1 MSILVIMARSR
12 NPVLRHFYV
21 NRTILR
27 RIVNVLMRLSGLS
40 LFFFLIGM
48 EQRFTTETQYFL
60 LDTARYTAN
69 LALSTAL
76 VMVVLRILSRGQYR
90 GRSYRVRLLIDII
103 YLLFI
108 LVLVVSNSLLR
119 VWLDGRSFI

>member
-1 MSILVIMARSR
+1 MIKSR
-12 NPVLRHFYV
+12 YPVLRHFYV

-27 RIVNVLMRLSGLS
+27 RIVNILMRLSGLA

-69 LALSTAL
+69 LAMSAAL
-76 VMVVLRILSRGQYR
+76 IMIVLRIVSRGQYR
-90 GRSYRVRLLIDII
+90 GRSYRIRLLVDTL

-108 LVLVVSNSLLR
+108 LILVVSNSLLR
-119 VWLDGRSFI
+119 VWLDGRSFV